1 MNDAGGAG
9 MDQAA
14 AEAAMDAALA
24 ADAAAADAAAADGFT
39 PSADLAGFSGFTPQD
54 INIALG
60 HDITPQSMMALM
72 NVTPSTVTA
81 PTLNVLMNAG
91 YGNVEGLN
99 PNNPTQSV
107 AEMLAA
113 QNVANNLP
121 MAFNFMV
128 PGLGTAMNV
137 AKNAVESFGGLTS
150 GSMTPGQALGNLG
163 LSAFGFGNSSFNQGP
178 AIGNMSTG
186 QAATTIGLSA
196 LANQLGIPGGASM
209 LGNILEGNFGPVAGG
224 LAAGLANQAV
234 GQATGLGPLAGLAMQ
249 ATGISPAI
257 GKAVAETVPSAPQGT
272 GLLSA
277 IANMFDQSPQ
287 GKSPGIESPQ
297 SSVDNSELN
306 VINDLVREIAS
317 GNNENNVEQ
326 DIDLAPKWSFDTQP
340 GRYGPVANYRYGA

>member
-1 MNDAGGAG
+1 MSPGEVSD
-9 MDQAA
+9 
-14 AEAAMDAALA
+14 AMDAAA
-24 ADAAAADAAAADGFT
+24 AESAAASMDAAGGL
-39 PSADLAGFSGFTPQD
+39 ADLGGFISPQD
-54 INIALG
+54 INVALG
-60 HDITPQSMMALM
+60 YDITPQSMMDLM
-72 NVTPSTVTA
+72 GVTAGTVTA

-107 AEMLAA
+107 AEMFAA
-113 QNVANNLP
+113 QNAANNLP

-137 AKNAVESFGGLTS
+137 AKNAVQSFGGLQS

-178 AIGNMSTG
+178 AIGSMSTG
-186 QAATTIGLSA
+186 QAATTLGLSA

-224 LAAGLANQAV
+224 LAAGLTNQAV
-234 GQATGLGPLAGLAMQ
+234 GQATGLGPLAGLAVQ

-257 GKAVAETVPSAPQGT
+257 GKAVAEAVPSAPQGT

-277 IANMFDQSPQ
+277 IANMFDQGTAGAPTGSTSLTIPTGDAAQYFENFTPAPAPVTTPKVQEASPIVQ
-287 GKSPGIESPQ
+287 KLIYGAQRG
-297 SSVDNSELN
+297 
-306 VINDLVREIAS
+306 A
-317 GNNENNVEQ
+317 
-326 DIDLAPKWSFDTQP
+326 
-340 GRYGPVANYRYGA
+340 YGPLFRYDIGD

>member
-1 MNDAGGAG
+1 MSPGEVSD
-9 MDQAA
+9 
-14 AEAAMDAALA
+14 AMDAAA
-24 ADAAAADAAAADGFT
+24 AESAAASMDAAGG
-39 PSADLAGFSGFTPQD
+39 SADLGGFISPQD
-54 INIALG
+54 INVALG
-60 HDITPQSMMALM
+60 YDITPQSMMDLM
-72 NVTPSTVTA
+72 GVTAGTVTA

-107 AEMLAA
+107 AEMFAA
-113 QNVANNLP
+113 QNAANNLP

-137 AKNAVESFGGLTS
+137 AKNAVQSFGGLQS

-186 QAATTIGLSA
+186 QAATTLGLSA

-224 LAAGLANQAV
+224 LAAGLTNQAV

-277 IANMFDQSPQ
+277 ITNMFDQGTAGAPTGSTSLTIPTGDAAPYFEDFAPALSPAPVTTPKVQ
-287 GKSPGIESPQ
+287 EASPIVQKLIYG
-297 SSVDNSELN
+297 
-306 VINDLVREIAS
+306 
-317 GNNENNVEQ
+317 
-326 DIDLAPKWSFDTQP
+326 TQR
-340 GRYGPVANYRYGA
+340 GAYGPLFKYDIGD